1 MIAIGFLLARMLCD
15 CFKSRPRLE
24 AEILILRHQLNVLQQ
39 RTPRRRLH
47 LRWIDRALF
56 IWLYRRYPRILD
68 AMTIVRPETVVRW
81 HRKGVAAYWRWKSRS
96 PGGRPRIARE
106 VRDLIRRM
114 SFENSL
120 WGATKIHGELLKLG
134 IEVAQSTVSVYMVPR
149 RDRPLQTWK
158 NFLRNH
164 MEGIASIDLFVVPT
178 IAFQQLFAFLVLGH
192 KRRQLLWFAVTR
204 NPTAEWLARQI
215 TEAFPWD
222 TAPKYLIRD
231 NDRAFG
237 AVFKARVRAMG
248 IRDRPTSFR
257 SPWQNGLVERL
268 IGSARHE
275 CTDHVIVFNEDHLR
289 RILSKYASYYNEV
302 RTHLS
307 LGKDAPCTRPIE
319 RFGDIIAQPILGE
332 LHHRY
337 ARI

>member
-1 MIAIGFLLARMLCD
+1 MIAIGLLLVRMLCD
-15 CFKSRPRLE
+15 FFKPRPRLE
-24 AEILILRHQLNVLQQ
+24 VEILILRHQLNVLQ
-39 RTPRRRLH
+39 RRAPRRRLH
-47 LRWIDRALF
+47 LRWVDRALF
-56 IWLYRRYPRILD
+56 IWLYRHYPRIL
-68 AMTIVRPETVVRW
+68 AGMSIVRPETVVRW
-81 HRKGVAAYWRWKSRS
+81 HRKGLAHYWRWRSRS

-106 VRDLIRRM
+106 VRELIRRM
-114 SFENSL
+114 SFENPL

-134 IEVAQSTVSVYMVPR
+134 IAVAQSTVSIYMVPR
-149 RDRPLQTWK
+149 RDRPLQTWMT
-158 NFLRNH
+158 FLRNH

-178 IAFQQLFAFLVLGH
+178 IGFQQLFAFLVLGH

-222 TAPKYLIRD
+222 TAPKYLIGD

-268 IGSARHE
+268 IGSARRE
-275 CTDHVIVFNEDHLR
+275 CTDHVIVFNEEHLR

-319 RFGDIIAQPILGE
+319 RFGDIIAQPILGG

>member
-1 MIAIGFLLARMLCD
+1 
-15 CFKSRPRLE
+15 
-24 AEILILRHQLNVLQQ
+24 
-39 RTPRRRLH
+39 
-47 LRWIDRALF
+47 
-56 IWLYRRYPRILD
+56 
-68 AMTIVRPETVVRW
+68 
-81 HRKGVAAYWRWKSRS
+81 
-96 PGGRPRIARE
+96 
-106 VRDLIRRM
+106 
-114 SFENSL
+114 
-120 WGATKIHGELLKLG
+120 
-134 IEVAQSTVSVYMVPR
+134 MVPR

-158 NFLRNH
+158 TFLRNH

-222 TAPKYLIRD
+222 MAPKYLIRD

-237 AVFKARVRAMG
+237 PVFKARVRAIG

-275 CTDHVIVFNEDHLR
+275 CTDHVIVFNEEHLQ
-289 RILSKYASYYNEV
+289 RILSKYASYYNDESYY
-302 RTHLS
+302 LS
-307 LGKDAPCTRPIE
+307 LHVIDSKRLGGRYFGPVGCDRRLRTRSTRHLVSSRSRIARLKSQGPSASGWVASISPCSAAIRNVFGLMPRRAAAWV
-319 RFGDIIAQPILGE
+319 RFIHPSASHVSD
-332 LHHRY
+332 R
-337 ARI
+337 